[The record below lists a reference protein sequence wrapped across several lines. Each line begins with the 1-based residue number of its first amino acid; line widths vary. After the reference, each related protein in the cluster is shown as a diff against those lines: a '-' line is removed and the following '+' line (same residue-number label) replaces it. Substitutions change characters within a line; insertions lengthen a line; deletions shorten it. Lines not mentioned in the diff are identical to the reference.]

1 MLISQNQQKLPSTDD
16 DVLLANRFSNYFET
30 KIDNIRKGFKINVTA
45 NDQPPLN
52 QYTTLHQFRLASSEE
67 IIELITSYS
76 NTSANLYKGRNKG
89 ATNSLRN
96 VYDVSMYN
104 SIMLHCALFTRTIQC
119 SADMCVYDS
128 CGNQLFVSYQYYA
141 CTILCYLHIY
151 SGITVQ
157 VQKSCKSSIRH
168 NILDHYFHCI
178 ITAYVFQNIIHVT
191 GLKCLNDILI
201 TYLVHRIIINSSYI
215 SSCTNS
221 YKNICKCTFFGPNQY
236 FKMMYY
242 INKQLGPFFSDICP
256 LHMYSIHLLNNLND
270 ISFCCKCEITFM
282 FTFTSS
288 HFYLHSYIHAHSYF
302 DLLQICCGGNFLNTH
317 EQLTY
322 ITLSDK

>member
-1 MLISQNQQKLPSTDD
+1 MNGNLITDD
-16 DVLLANRFSNYFET
+16 DISGILLIDNYITWATYFVFNQLIFET
-30 KIDNIRKGFKINVTA
+30 SITMLTMLSLIIQFKCYFKLFMLLLICS
-45 NDQPPLN
+45 
-52 QYTTLHQFRLASSEE
+52 YTHL
-67 IIELITSYS
+67 
-76 NTSANLYKGRNKG
+76 ANLYKSRNKG

-104 SIMLHCALFTRTIQC
+104 SIMLHCALFTRTMLC
-119 SADMCVYDS
+119 SAGMCVYVS

-236 FKMMYY
+236 FIMMYY

-322 ITLSDK
+322 YPIR